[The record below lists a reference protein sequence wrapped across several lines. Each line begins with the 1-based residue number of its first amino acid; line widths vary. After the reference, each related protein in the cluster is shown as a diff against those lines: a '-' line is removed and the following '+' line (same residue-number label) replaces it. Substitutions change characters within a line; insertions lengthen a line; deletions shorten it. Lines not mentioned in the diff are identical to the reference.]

1 MNICVITKASWPLAC
16 LRGFFACL
24 TIAFAAG
31 TTQAEDTQ
39 TAAAPVARD
48 GQNSSDV
55 IVVDLWPQS
64 PPVWT
69 PPSGEEHDTSGADG
83 RNVAG
88 RSVVRLGN
96 VSKPQL
102 HVYPAAADAEH
113 AKTMI
118 VICPGGGYSI
128 LAWDLEGTEIAE
140 QFNALGFSAAVLKY
154 RVPTRS
160 MDQPWR
166 PPVQDVQRALSL
178 IRSGDVKETKEL
190 SRVGLVGFSAGGNA
204 AARAATAGGRRFYDR
219 VDQADE
225 ASCQPDFVGLIYP
238 WLMVP
243 AKDEKKSAQNDLGIL
258 PELTVDAST
267 APMFFA
273 HANDD
278 PISCRNSVEMFSLLQ
293 QHGVPAELHIYTG
306 GGHGFGARD
315 KSVAAANWPEQMAKW
330 LMAIAS
336 KSM

>member
-1 MNICVITKASWPLAC
+1 MNICVLMRTFWSRASLAGAIAC
-16 LRGFFACL
+16 LL
-24 TIAFAAG
+24 IAFATG
-31 TTQAEDTQ
+31 QIQAEER
-39 TAAAPVARD
+39 AAPT
-48 GQNSSDV
+48 QNGSDV
-55 IVVDLWPQS
+55 MVIDLWPQS
-64 PPVWT
+64 PPAWT
-69 PPSGEEHDTSGADG
+69 QPSGEERDTSGADG

-88 RSVVRLGN
+88 RSVIRLGN

-113 AKTMI
+113 ATTMI

-160 MDQPWR
+160 MDQPWM

-178 IRSGDVKETKEL
+178 IRSGNIKGVKDL
-190 SRVGLVGFSAGGNA
+190 DRVGLVGFSAGGNA
-204 AARAATAGGRRFYDR
+204 AARAATTGGRRFYER
-219 VDQADE
+219 VDEADE
-225 ASCQPDFVGLIYP
+225 ASCEPDFVGLIYP

-243 AKDEKKSAQNDLGIL
+243 AKDDKKATQNELGIL
-258 PELTVDAST
+258 PELEISAST
-267 APMFFA
+267 APMFLA

-278 PISCRNSVEMFSLLQ
+278 PISCRNSLEMFASLQ
-293 QHGVPAELHIYTG
+293 DRGVLAELHIYTG

-315 KSVAAANWPEQMAKW
+315 KTVAAANWPAQMAKW
-330 LMAIAS
+330 LTTIRSSAN
-336 KSM
+336 